1 MINGNLR
8 DAHAPVARCDLGPST
23 IDELGQKV
31 IDKLNAECPEAN
43 WIASYA
49 VLGPY
54 DYLDLFEAPDNETAT
69 KVAVIVRTFG
79 HATREIWPATPG
91 SDSATCSARQPSSG
105 RV

>member
-1 MINGNLR
+1 MATYVMLTR
-8 DAHAPVARCDLGPST
+8 LSPDAIPEPST

-31 IDKLNAECPEAN
+31 IDKLNAECPEVN

-79 HATREIWPATPG
+79 HATTEIWPVMPWERFRDMLRSPG
-91 SDSATCSARQPSSG
+91 M
-105 RV
+105 